1 MKMFKPDSNIDLGV
15 KEGDGAKGENAKHA
29 KSCPIDVPI
38 CDSSD
43 GEGKAGGIGDYCNW
57 FINHCNGD
65 NRNGFGEDFDDL
77 TYHVT

>member
-29 KSCPIDVPI
+29 KSCPIDVP

-43 GEGKAGGIGDYCNW
+43 GEGNAGGNW
-57 FINHCNGD
+57 
-65 NRNGFGEDFDDL
+65 
-77 TYHVT
+77 